1 MPMTYDRYTVSIPGD
16 LADNLE
22 ALGDQ
27 AITEA
32 RERARI
38 FAIPAVWTAT
48 RIKGDVGDNEVVF
61 RVVRKRAKRI
71 KTPV

>member
-32 RERARI
+32 RERENSTLSEMRLARRMAMSRSRAVFASMRIVMI
-38 FAIPAVWTAT
+38 FPL
-48 RIKGDVGDNEVVF
+48 
-61 RVVRKRAKRI
+61 
-71 KTPV
+71 

>member
-1 MPMTYDRYTVSIPGD
+1 MSKTPAYMTYDRYTVSIPGD

-38 FAIPAVWTAT
+38 YAIPAVWTA
-48 RIKGDVGDNEVVF
+48 
-61 RVVRKRAKRI
+61 
-71 KTPV
+71 